1 MSWKYFTA
9 RICSAT
15 TGITYRVRDA
25 QGYVREFKSLNAAK
39 KAATQIYREAEAA
52 GGVITFAAVDYFDGD
67 DSHLAAQKFGVGGE
81 WINAVL
87 D

>member
-1 MSWKYFTA
+1 MGWKYFTA
-9 RICSAT
+9 RIYTAD
-15 TGITYRVRDA
+15 GVTYRVLDA
-25 QGYVREFKSLNAAK
+25 QEYVQEFKSLNAAK
-39 KAATQIYREAEAA
+39 KAATRMYREAEAA

-67 DSHLAAQKFGVGGE
+67 DSHLAAQKFGADGE

>member
-9 RICSAT
+9 RIYTAD
-15 TGITYRVRDA
+15 GVTYRVLDA
-25 QGYVREFKSLNAAK
+25 QEYVQEFKSLNAAK
-39 KAATQIYREAEAA
+39 KAATRMYREAEAA

-67 DSHLAAQKFGVGGE
+67 DSHLAAQKFGADGE